1 MWVAVKKGY
10 NEKDAAEGVNKVTG
24 LRKIFDWAYRNGVFE
39 RYADTP
45 WGENFIDRKGLCL
58 QSLGKI
64 FDEEREEQNGSQ
76 HRTGRTVS
84 PSSSPTTSISETQ
97 NKSDLEGHERE
108 EYVEVYKDIRAKLSA
123 ARDNDDASSK
133 DFYGML
139 MDCMQNNMITM
150 QQWNE
155 KKDILK
161 SCMKEYENA
170 DDTFLRDTIY
180 GPSFI
185 KEAKEKLST

>member
-1 MWVAVKKGY
+1 MKKGFDV
-10 NEKDAAEGVNKVTG
+10 KDPKLVEGVDKLTG
-24 LRKIFDWAYRNGVFE
+24 IRSIVNWAYRNGAFE
-39 RYADTP
+39 RYAKTES
-45 WGENFIDRKGLCL
+45 GENFIERVCERKGLCV
-58 QSLGKI
+58 QTFGAMI
-64 FDEEREEQNGSQ
+64 FAEEREEQNDSQ

-84 PSSSPTTSISETQ
+84 PSSSPTTSGSETQ

-108 EYVEVYKDIRAKLSA
+108 KFVEVYKDIRAKLSA
-123 ARDNDDASSK
+123 ARDASSK

-185 KEAKEKLST
+185 KEAKEKLCT